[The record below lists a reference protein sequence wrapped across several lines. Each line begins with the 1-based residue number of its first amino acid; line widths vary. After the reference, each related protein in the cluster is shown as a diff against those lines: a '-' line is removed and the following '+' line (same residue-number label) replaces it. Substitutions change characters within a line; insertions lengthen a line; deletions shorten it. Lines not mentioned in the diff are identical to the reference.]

1 MVLLGRR
8 TLLAAAAAAAAA
20 ATTFTLVAATSGGG
34 WGGLSL
40 EDGKIYYASDVPALR
55 LSRPPAKAGTLDC
68 RSRRTIPTWNNEE
81 VPVCDASLCS
91 AGGGGPLKPLILAN
105 ETGEVDGLTPR
116 FSDTQLTRYM
126 KALGVADLI
135 DGWMSHVH
143 TWAVNFLTLHQHR
156 SGIFGSVGEFGVWK
170 GKLFLGMAG
179 FAHPDEP
186 LLAADWFTDA
196 TEEGYLK
203 GFVANV
209 RTYLGGAG
217 LARTLIYQGNTA
229 SLSPKWFADHRLPLF
244 RMISVDA
251 GHSQEA
257 VLRDLN
263 LAGCLIADGGVVIV
277 DDFGF
282 HVDSD
287 WMGVNT
293 AVYHFVLE
301 QTRLVPFL
309 YADNKLYLTTAT
321 HAEEYYNLLAAEEG
335 VRCFPKDAH
344 AGQFSLGNY
353 KTCLFTSNFAYDCA
367 DAFLMRH
374 RADFARAG
382 VVLRPGDEEGEAGGS
397 GGGGGAGGGRDE
409 L

>member
-1 MVLLGRR
+1 MRF
-8 TLLAAAAAAAAA
+8 LLAATAAAL
-20 ATTFTLVAATSGGG
+20 ATSLAAATSGGG

-40 EDGKIYYASDVPALR
+40 EDGKIYYAADVPALK
-55 LSRPPAKAGTLDC
+55 LSRPPSKPGTLDC

-81 VPVCDASLCS
+81 VPVCDATLCT
-91 AGGGGPLKPLILAN
+91 AGGSAPLKPLFITNA
-105 ETGEVDGLTPR
+105 TAPPR
-116 FSDTQLTRYM
+116 FTDAQLETYM
-126 KALGVADLI
+126 KALGTADLI

-143 TWAVNFLTLHQHR
+143 TWAANFMTLHQH
-156 SGIFGSVGEFGVWK
+156 SLGIYGAVGEFGVWK

-179 FAHPDEP
+179 FAHPEEP

-209 RTYLGGAG
+209 RTYLGAAG
-217 LARTLIYQGNTA
+217 LASTLIYQGNTMA
-229 SLSPKWFADHRLPLF
+229 LSPKWFADHRLPLF
-244 RMISVDA
+244 RMLSVDA

-293 AVYHFVLE
+293 AVYHFVLD

-309 YADNKLYLTTAT
+309 YADNKLYLTTAS
-321 HAEEYYNLLAAEEG
+321 HQEQYYNLLSAEEG

-374 RADFARAG
+374 RHDFKRHG
-382 VVLRPGDEEGEAGGS
+382 VELVPGKGDGGGLVGVGGKEGE
-397 GGGGGAGGGRDE
+397 GAKDE

>member
-1 MVLLGRR
+1 MRF
-8 TLLAAAAAAAAA
+8 LLAAAAAAAAL
-20 ATTFTLVAATSGGG
+20 ATSLTTATSGGG
-34 WGGLSL
+34 WGNLSL
-40 EDGKIYYASDVPALR
+40 EDGKIYYAADVPALK
-55 LSRPPAKAGTLDC
+55 LSRPPSKPGVLDC

-81 VPVCDASLCS
+81 VPVCDASLCTSGGS
-91 AGGGGPLKPLILAN
+91 APLKPMVLAN
-105 ETGEVDGLTPR
+105 ASTAGTVRFTDAQLET
-116 FSDTQLTRYM
+116 YM

-143 TWAVNFLTLHQHR
+143 TWAANFLTLHQHSR
-156 SGIFGSVGEFGVWK
+156 GLHGSVGEFGVWK

-179 FAHPDEP
+179 FAHPEEP

-209 RTYLGGAG
+209 RTYLGAAG
-217 LARTLIYQGNTA
+217 LASTLIYQGNTMA
-229 SLSPKWFADHRLPLF
+229 LSPKWFADHRLPLF
-244 RMISVDA
+244 RMLSVDA

-293 AVYHFVLE
+293 AVYHFVLD

-309 YADNKLYLTTAT
+309 YADNKLYLTTAS
-321 HAEEYYNLLAAEEG
+321 HQEEYYNLLAAEEG
-335 VRCFPKDAH
+335 VRCFSKDAH

-374 RADFARAG
+374 RHDFARKG
-382 VVLRPGDEEGEAGGS
+382 VALAPGEK
-397 GGGGGAGGGRDE
+397 GGGGGGGLGGAGVAKDE

>member
-1 MVLLGRR
+1 
-8 TLLAAAAAAAAA
+8 
-20 ATTFTLVAATSGGG
+20 
-34 WGGLSL
+34 
-40 EDGKIYYASDVPALR
+40 
-55 LSRPPAKAGTLDC
+55 
-68 RSRRTIPTWNNEE
+68 
-81 VPVCDASLCS
+81 
-91 AGGGGPLKPLILAN
+91 
-105 ETGEVDGLTPR
+105 
-116 FSDTQLTRYM
+116 
-126 KALGVADLI
+126 
-135 DGWMSHVH
+135 MSHVH
-143 TWAVNFLTLHQHR
+143 TWAVNFLTLHQHA
-156 SGIFGSVGEFGVWK
+156 SGIFGAVGEFGVWK

-203 GFVANV
+203 GFVSNV
-209 RTYLGGAG
+209 RTYLGAAG
-217 LARTLIYQGNTA
+217 LARTLIYQGNTMA
-229 SLSPKWFADHRLPLF
+229 LTPKWFADHRLPFF
-244 RMISVDA
+244 RLLSVDA

-309 YADNKLYLTTAT
+309 YADNKLYLTTAS
-321 HAEEYYNLLAAEEG
+321 HAEQYYSLLAAEDG
-335 VRCFPKDAH
+335 VRCFSKDAH

-353 KTCLFTSNFAYDCA
+353 KTCAFTSNFAYDCA

-374 RADFARAG
+374 RSDFARAG
-382 VVLRPGDEEGEAGGS
+382 VVLRAGDA
-397 GGGGGAGGGRDE
+397 GGGAGAEAGAGTEGSRDE